1 MNSKENNPVIYIIGS
16 LVLLACLLF
25 AYGVF
30 EACRIT
36 IKEAGA
42 DKMPQFLSTTAIAIA
57 GVLSTNL
64 GAVIGVTIQK
74 PLRKNSSWNPFTFFT
89 NPNFTALQIF
99 ASYFYISALLAA
111 LVVWGIKGFSEAAVV
126 NNDEKLVEGIPIVVP
141 LIPVFAKSLVG
152 VLVGALTV
160 ALGVNQSAQKNSQS
174 TFDSQSA

>member
-1 MNSKENNPVIYIIGS
+1 MNDKEKNPVIYIIGL

-36 IKEAGA
+36 VRNLGA
-42 DKMPQFLSTTAIAIA
+42 DEMPEFLSTTAIAIA

-74 PLRKNSSWNPFTFFT
+74 PSGKNLSWNPFTFFS
-89 NPNFTALQIF
+89 NPNITTLQIF
-99 ASYFYISALLAA
+99 ASYFYIAALLAA
-111 LVVWGIKGFSEAAVV
+111 LIVWGTKEFSEAATV
-126 NNDEKLVEGIPIVVP
+126 DKDGKLVAGVPIVVP

-160 ALGVNQSAQKNSQS
+160 ALGVNSSTQTVSQS
-174 TFDSQSA
+174 PSGSQTT